1 MRSLGEKS
9 AKGGYSVA
17 NGLERKGFSVRQA
30 SVFPQSPTADF
41 EMQWAISYLSGADF
55 RLNCGR
61 DERRSMPK
69 VKLWGRKLH
78 LPKSRPLRVA
88 MGLGFIALGLVGFL
102 PVVGFWMIP
111 VGLVILSADSPL
123 ARRFRR
129 RAEIWVL
136 RRYNR
141 WRKRGA

>member
-1 MRSLGEKS
+1 
-9 AKGGYSVA
+9 
-17 NGLERKGFSVRQA
+17 
-30 SVFPQSPTADF
+30 
-41 EMQWAISYLSGADF
+41 
-55 RLNCGR
+55 
-61 DERRSMPK
+61 MPK

-78 LPKSRPLRVA
+78 LPRSRALRVV
-88 MGLGFIALGLVGFL
+88 MGLGFILMGLVGFL

-111 VGLVILSADSPL
+111 VGLVILSVDSPL

-141 WRKRGA
+141 WRKRSAGSS